1 MDMAGRIDE
10 TLRSLLNVMVYVV
23 QERIKIRYETQ
34 VLTNAVLKADNE
46 ECGQYLTCRW
56 APLEILSMATMS

>member
-23 QERIKIRYETQ
+23 QERIKIRYVTQ
-34 VLTNAVLKADNE
+34 VLTNAVLKADMKSVDS
-46 ECGQYLTCRW
+46 
-56 APLEILSMATMS
+56 ILHADGLHQRY

>member
-23 QERIKIRYETQ
+23 QERIKIRYET
-34 VLTNAVLKADNE
+34 
-46 ECGQYLTCRW
+46 
-56 APLEILSMATMS
+56 